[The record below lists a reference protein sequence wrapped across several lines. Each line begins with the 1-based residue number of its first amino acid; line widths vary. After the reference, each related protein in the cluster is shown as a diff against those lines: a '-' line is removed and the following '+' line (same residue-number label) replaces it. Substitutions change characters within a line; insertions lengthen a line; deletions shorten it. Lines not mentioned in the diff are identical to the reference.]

1 VRLPQWI
8 PTRPDAAGIL
18 LAGFLGT
25 VSVVLARVLPKSPLI
40 SEILIALV
48 LGALIVNTPLRRIV
62 GTVPPSVE
70 REPDRYAAGLRFTSK
85 WVLRLAIILMGL
97 KVQAGFFARGE
108 LALIAC
114 VAGAALPSAFMVAHV
129 AASAAGVR
137 RPMGDLLAGGTMIC
151 GASAVNAFA
160 PIAGAHRQEQ
170 GVAIA
175 VVFLFSIFALFA
187 FRPVAALVGLDPHA
201 AGLWSGLAVN
211 DLSSAIAVGAQMGD
225 GGAEMAAAS
234 KSARILMLAPTLVV
248 LSLMRKNET
257 TPVSLRK
264 SAIESLPGFL
274 VGYVALAIA
283 RAAGD
288 RIFGASA
295 MWSTAVRVDQTAVE
309 LLLATVSA
317 GIGLHLVLRSLLA
330 TGAAALVVGGATS
343 LWMAGLTL
351 AMVTMGSRGALST
364 AVVIGMI
371 AVVAAYALYRRA
383 TAHEAEA
390 KQLRRRFQ
398 SGAPL
403 SLAEAMKLLDV
414 LEADGAFA
422 ADDAPFRKLI
432 AHIHPSVGEL
442 IPVRESPLPHGEGCR
457 WITYWEGKSGWALVA
472 LCREP
477 GSSTPIHAHPHRLIG
492 KTIEGTIE
500 ELRFKEISPSQVE
513 VTSREV
519 LTHEQLVEADGL
531 ATLHVVRATGAR
543 TAIDLQFRGPEVG
556 LPGRRLRTK
565 SPLDF
570 AVLKVGDRIPFT
582 EEVDD
587 RPGHAGEGAAVGRV
601 PAL

>member
-1 VRLPQWI
+1 LRG
-8 PTRPDAAGIL
+8 DAPGIL
-18 LAGFLGT
+18 LAAALGT
-25 VSVVLARVLPKSPLI
+25 ASLALVRLLPKTPFV

-62 GTVPPSVE
+62 GTAPPSVE

-108 LALIAC
+108 LVLIAC
-114 VAGAALPSAFMVAHV
+114 VAGASLPSAFMIAHV

-187 FRPVAALVGLDPHA
+187 FRPIAALVGLDAHA

-225 GGAEMAAAS
+225 GGGEMAAAS
-234 KSARILMLAPTLVV
+234 KSARILLLAPALVA
-248 LSLMRKNET
+248 LSFLRKNET

-264 SAIESLPGFL
+264 SALESLPGFL
-274 VGYVALAIA
+274 LGYVALALL

-288 RIFGASA
+288 RLYASSA
-295 MWSTAVRVDQTAVE
+295 TWSALVSLDKTAVD
-309 LLLATVSA
+309 LLLAIVAA
-317 GIGLHLVLRSLLA
+317 GIGLHLVLRTLIA
-330 TGAAALVVGGATS
+330 TGAAALAVGGATS

-351 AMVTMGSRGALST
+351 AMVTVGSRGALST
-364 AVVIGMI
+364 AVVIGMCAL
-371 AVVAAYALYRRA
+371 AVAYALYRRA
-383 TAHEAEA
+383 TADEVEA
-390 KQLRRRFQ
+390 KRLRRRYG

-414 LEADGAFA
+414 LEADGTFA
-422 ADDAPFRKLI
+422 HELEANAPLRKLI

-442 IPVRESPLPHGEGCR
+442 IPVRQSPLPHGEGCR

-477 GSSTPIHAHPHRLIG
+477 GSATPIHAHPHRLIG

-500 ELRFKEISPSQVE
+500 ELRFHELSPSEVE
-513 VTSREV
+513 LISREV
-519 LTHEQLVEADGL
+519 LAHEQLVETDGL
-531 ATLHVVRATGAR
+531 ATLHVVRTIGSRA
-543 TAIDLQFRGPEVG
+543 AIDLQLRGPEVG
-556 LPGRRLRTK
+556 TPGRRLRT
-565 SPLDF
+565 SAPLDF
-570 AVLKVGDRIPFT
+570 AALTVGARIPFT
-582 EEVDD
+582 EEIDD
-587 RPGHAGEGAAVGRV
+587 RPGHGGEGAAAGRV
-601 PAL
+601 AAL